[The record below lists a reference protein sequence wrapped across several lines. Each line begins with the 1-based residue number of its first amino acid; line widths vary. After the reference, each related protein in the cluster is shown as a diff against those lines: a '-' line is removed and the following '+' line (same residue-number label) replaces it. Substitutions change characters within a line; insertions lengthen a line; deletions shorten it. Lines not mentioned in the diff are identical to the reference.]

1 MQPSSPRGAAAR
13 HALRTFLLLES
24 RSRRTVP
31 NCSKYCR
38 SCGSPSPRGRCPTYT
53 TPGVS
58 SSCGAQRPRQCR
70 TDRDRAARLGS
81 PLPEPHSPRPPGS
94 CGRAAL
100 SSGPCAAAAAPGTKR
115 TPAPRLPPPPP
126 PCCPARSRK
135 RVILPR
141 GGVARRRLRAGAC
154 RLLSGS
160 VPSPSNGALLAPPP
174 RAPSPGNGAASPRSA
189 AFARKASAWGGA
201 LAAPRRDAGRSPP
214 SPLPRLCGLPGSLR
228 QAPRGAA
235 RRRSGGARG
244 SPSRRE
250 PLGGP
255 RGGSR
260 RRAPCQ

>member
-1 MQPSSPRGAAAR
+1 MLYVPSCSWRAAAAARCRTARSTAGAAAR
-13 HALRTFLLLES
+13 PARAGGAPRT
-24 RSRRTVP
+24 RRPASAPPAGHNGRVSAERIGTE
-31 NCSKYCR
+31 R
-38 SCGSPSPRGRCPTYT
+38 LGS
-53 TPGVS
+53 
-58 SSCGAQRPRQCR
+58 
-70 TDRDRAARLGS
+70 ARLGS

-115 TPAPRLPPPPP
+115 TPAPRLPPPPPPP